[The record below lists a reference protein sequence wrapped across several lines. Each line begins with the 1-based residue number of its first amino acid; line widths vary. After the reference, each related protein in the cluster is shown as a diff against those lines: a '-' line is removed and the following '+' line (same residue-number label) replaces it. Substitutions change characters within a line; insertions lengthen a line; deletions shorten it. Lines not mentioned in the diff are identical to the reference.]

1 MWVCGCVHAP
11 RNTGRCHLARQRKF
25 WTIAELYGT
34 EGISIY
40 DTKNIEYHHIYPLN
54 QSLSCVKTSS
64 MFPSS
69 VCLHHVGGHV
79 SSDSLHSTAL
89 RQGLR
94 S

>member
-1 MWVCGCVHAP
+1 MWDQNYSVHAP
-11 RNTGRCHLARQRKF
+11 RNTGTCHLVRQCRF
-25 WTIAELYGT
+25 WMIMELYST
-34 EGISIY
+34 EGILID
-40 DTKNIEYHHIYPLN
+40 DTRNTEYHHVYPLN

-69 VCLHHVGGHV
+69 ICLHHVGEHV
-79 SSDSLHSTAL
+79 RSDSSHTAL